1 MDRQALVSTPPRRW
15 WCRDR
20 HLAEAECNRSF
31 WKSPWAW
38 GFVPRS
44 VHWLKAASEAGF
56 AMAQKNL
63 ALAEGL
69 RPQEDA
75 MRFLGS
81 QFKLPSW
88 HILALAS
95 GLFLEVVTQVDECIY
110 RASLVKP
117 AESE

>member
-1 MDRQALVSTPPRRW
+1 M
-15 WCRDR
+15 
-20 HLAEAECNRSF
+20 
-31 WKSPWAW
+31 
-38 GFVPRS
+38 PRS

-88 HILALAS
+88 HM
-95 GLFLEVVTQVDECIY
+95 FLEVVTQVDECIY